1 MITDVHTHNLDA
13 DEAIISVE
21 PHEFDPRP
29 GKFYSVGIHP
39 WSERHEPA
47 DVELLER
54 LAGHEQ
60 VVAIGECGID
70 LVRAALPPEEQYEL
84 LRLHASIAERW
95 KKPLVVHMVRSAH
108 LIMRLLREM
117 RPGQTWIIHGFR
129 GGPELARQL
138 LRFPNVN
145 LSFGSRYKAEAFLAT
160 PPSRR
165 LHESDTDFSH

>member
-84 LRLHASIAERW
+84 LRLHASIA
-95 KKPLVVHMVRSAH
+95 H

-145 LSFGSRYKAEAFLAT
+145 LSFGSRYNAEAFLAT